1 MCGCGRWSR
10 RGLGQAGGTHNGKV
24 PTLSRPPA
32 LGLGPL
38 LARGYVGFSEP
49 SRGFGKWLMP
59 PAVSVTL
66 IVNLEGAFGG
76 LPSAFVAGLDDA
88 YSVVEVGGSVSCLD
102 VKMTPPG
109 AYRLLGVPMS
119 ELTGRVV
126 DLCEVGGVAGR
137 RLADEVR
144 EASSWERRFDLLD
157 HFLLSRA
164 ERGPVPTAQVT
175 WALRRLLDGR
185 GRLPVSAI
193 AEEVGW
199 SHRHLIAKFRQQIG
213 LPPKALSRIVR
224 FNELLRRIRNS
235 SDRVSWTELAYEC
248 GYYDQA
254 HLNRDFREFAG
265 TTPSDFLARC
275 RPAGAIVGDG
285 VNSVQDLAGRRR

>member
-1 MCGCGRWSR
+1 MGEVPKLVAEDSESHERAQAATVSR
-10 RGLGQAGGTHNGKV
+10 R
-24 PTLSRPPA
+24 PA
-32 LGLGPL
+32 MALGPL

-49 SRGFGKWLMP
+49 EREFEQWLMP

-66 IVNLEGAFGG
+66 ILNLEGAFGG

-88 YSVVEVGGSVSCLD
+88 YSVVDIGGSVSCLD
-102 VKMTPPG
+102 VKMTPLG
-109 AYRLLGVPMS
+109 AYRLLGVQMS

-126 DLCEVGGVAGR
+126 DLGEVAGPDGR
-137 RLADEVR
+137 RLMDEVR
-144 EASSWERRFDLLD
+144 EASTWERRFALLD
-157 HFLLSRA
+157 DFLLSRA
-164 ERGPVPTAQVT
+164 ECGPVPAPQVT

-185 GRLPVSAI
+185 GRVPVRQI

-213 LPPKALSRIVR
+213 LPPKVLSRIVR
-224 FNELLRRIRNS
+224 FNTLLQRVRTS
-235 SDRVSWTELAYEC
+235 SDLVRWVELAYEC

-265 TTPSDFLARC
+265 TTPSDFITRC
-275 RPAGAIVGDG
+275 RPGGAIVGDG
-285 VNSVQDLAGRRR
+285 VNSIQDLSAGHH